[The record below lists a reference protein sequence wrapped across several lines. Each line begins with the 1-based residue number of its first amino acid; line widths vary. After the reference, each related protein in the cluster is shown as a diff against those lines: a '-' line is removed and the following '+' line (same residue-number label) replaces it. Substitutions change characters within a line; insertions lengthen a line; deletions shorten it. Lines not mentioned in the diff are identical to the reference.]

1 MREAASR
8 NRGCR
13 FTCFAIMHRVLL
25 LKVSSK
31 GADMKRLWACYAPYH
46 TILAFVVMGSVL
58 TAGMEISFPMI
69 VRYILEDILPAG
81 DMIRLVHTA
90 AVLFA
95 LYVSCLCLS
104 FCVSYFGRSMGTHI
118 ENDLRCR
125 LFAHIESMSF
135 SFFDN
140 TKTGQLL
147 SRIISDIS
155 EIGDLVFQMP
165 NLIMVCLITMGGS
178 AFFLFYINWQL
189 AFFVL
194 FLIIIKTGGTIIL
207 NRRMKTTFRKA
218 RETMGIVSAQA
229 MESLNAIRL
238 VQSFCNE
245 AAELKKFVAASN
257 TLRNAQQRTFL
268 FESYLTSSVIF
279 FSNLTNL
286 VIIAA
291 GSFFIMLGVMKLGDL
306 VAFLM
311 YLMVFIRP
319 IMQLTMLTERYQR
332 GLAGYQRY
340 AELMDTQPT
349 VQNRAD
355 AIEVAQVQGR
365 VSFQHVDFSYNGG
378 DKVLQD
384 FSLDIPQGKTVA
396 LVGPTGVGK
405 SSAASLL
412 LRFYDIQQGAICLDG
427 TDIRQYTLASLRH
440 NIGIVQQDVFLFSD
454 SIREN
459 IAYGRPGA
467 TEQEIREAAKLAHA
481 HEFIMNLPDGYDS
494 AIGER
499 GVKLSGGQK
508 QRLAIARVF
517 LKNPPVLILDEAT
530 SALDNETERK
540 IQQAL
545 QDLSA
550 NRTTLII
557 AHRLATIRHADRIVV
572 LTKEGICE
580 SGTHEELMTRQGVYY
595 ELYTSQF
602 KA

>member
-1 MREAASR
+1 
-8 NRGCR
+8 
-13 FTCFAIMHRVLL
+13 
-25 LKVSSK
+25 
-31 GADMKRLWACYAPYH
+31 MKRLWACYAPYH
-46 TILAFVVMGSVL
+46 TILFFVIAGSVL
-58 TAGMEISFPMI
+58 TAGLEISFPMI

-81 DMIRLVHTA
+81 DMLRLVHTA
-90 AVLFA
+90 AVLFI
-95 LYVSCLCLS
+95 LYVVCLCSS

-125 LFAHIESMSF
+125 LFSHIESMSF

-140 TKTGQLL
+140 AKTGQLL

-165 NLIMVCLITMGGS
+165 NLIMVCLITMCGS

-189 AFFVL
+189 AIFVL
-194 FLIIIKTGGTIIL
+194 FLILLKTAGTMIL
-207 NRRMKTTFRKA
+207 NRRMKETFRIA
-218 RETMGIVSAQA
+218 REKMGLVSSQA

-245 AAELKKFVAASN
+245 AVELKKFVAASDK
-257 TLRNAQQRTFL
+257 LRRAQQRTFM
-268 FESYLTSSVIF
+268 FEAYLTSSVIF

-291 GSFFIMLGVMKLGDL
+291 GSFFIMLGVMSLGDL

-332 GLAGYQRY
+332 GLAGYRRY
-340 AELMDTQPT
+340 EELM
-349 VQNRAD
+349 
-355 AIEVAQVQGR
+355 AIEPDVADKTDAVEAGVIEGR
-365 VSFQHVDFSYNGG
+365 VAFEDVSFSYNGK
-378 DKVLQD
+378 DLVLRR
-384 FSLDIPQGKTVA
+384 FSLDIPRGKTVA
-396 LVGPTGVGK
+396 IVGPTGAGK
-405 SSAASLL
+405 SSVASLL
-412 LRFYDIQQGAICLDG
+412 LRFYDIQSGRITLDG
-427 TDIRQYTLASLRH
+427 RDIRQYTLASLRRS
-440 NIGIVQQDVFLFSD
+440 IGIVQQDVFLFSD

-459 IAYGRPGA
+459 IAYGRPDA
-467 TEQEIREAAKLAHA
+467 TEQEIIEAAKLADA
-481 HEFIMNLPDGYDS
+481 HEFIMKLPDGYDS

-545 QDLSA
+545 QDLSH
-550 NRTTLII
+550 NRTTLVI

-572 LTKEGICE
+572 LTKDGICE
-580 SGTHEELMTRQGVYY
+580 EGTHDELMECKGLYY
-595 ELYTSQF
+595 DLYMSQF
-602 KA
+602 DK

>member
-1 MREAASR
+1 
-8 NRGCR
+8 
-13 FTCFAIMHRVLL
+13 
-25 LKVSSK
+25 
-31 GADMKRLWACYAPYH
+31 MKRLWACYAPYH
-46 TILAFVVMGSVL
+46 TILFFVIAGSVL
-58 TAGMEISFPMI
+58 TAGLEISFPMI

-81 DMIRLVHTA
+81 DMLRLVHTA
-90 AVLFA
+90 AVLFI
-95 LYVSCLCLS
+95 LYVVCLCSS

-125 LFAHIESMSF
+125 LFSHIESMSF

-140 TKTGQLL
+140 AKTGQLL

-165 NLIMVCLITMGGS
+165 NLIMVCLITMCGS

-189 AFFVL
+189 AIFVL
-194 FLIIIKTGGTIIL
+194 FLILLKTAGTMIL
-207 NRRMKTTFRKA
+207 NRHMKETFRTA
-218 RETMGIVSAQA
+218 REKMGLVSSQA

-245 AAELKKFVAASN
+245 AVELKKFIAASDK
-257 TLRNAQQRTFL
+257 LRRAQQRTFM
-268 FESYLTSSVIF
+268 FEAYLTSSIIF

-291 GSFFIMLGVMKLGDL
+291 GSFFIMLGVMSLGDL

-332 GLAGYQRY
+332 GLAGYRRY
-340 AELMDTQPT
+340 EELMAVAPAVADG
-349 VQNRAD
+349 AD
-355 AIEVAQVQGR
+355 AVAAETIEGR
-365 VSFQHVDFSYNGG
+365 VAFEDVSFSYNGK
-378 DKVLQD
+378 DPVLRR
-384 FSLDIPQGKTVA
+384 FSLDIPRGKTVA
-396 LVGPTGVGK
+396 IVGPTGAGK
-405 SSAASLL
+405 SSVASLL
-412 LRFYDIQQGAICLDG
+412 LRFYDIQAGCITLDG
-427 TDIRQYTLASLRH
+427 RDIRQYTLSSLRRS
-440 NIGIVQQDVFLFSD
+440 IGIVQQDVFLFSD

-459 IAYGRPGA
+459 IAYGRPDA
-467 TEQEIREAAKLAHA
+467 TEHEIIEAAKLADA
-481 HEFIMNLPDGYDS
+481 HEFIMKLPDGYDS

-545 QDLSA
+545 QDLSH
-550 NRTTLII
+550 NRTTLVI

-572 LTKEGICE
+572 LTKDGICE
-580 SGTHEELMTRQGVYY
+580 EGTHDELMECKGLYY
-595 ELYTSQF
+595 DLYMSQF
-602 KA
+602 DK

>member
-1 MREAASR
+1 
-8 NRGCR
+8 
-13 FTCFAIMHRVLL
+13 
-25 LKVSSK
+25 
-31 GADMKRLWACYAPYH
+31 MKRLWACYAPYH
-46 TILAFVVMGSVL
+46 TILFFVIAGSVL
-58 TAGMEISFPMI
+58 TAGLEISFPMI

-81 DMIRLVHTA
+81 DMLRLVHTA
-90 AVLFA
+90 AVLFI
-95 LYVSCLCLS
+95 LYVVCLCSS

-125 LFAHIESMSF
+125 LFSHIESMSF

-140 TKTGQLL
+140 AKTGQLL

-165 NLIMVCLITMGGS
+165 NLIMVCLITMCGS

-189 AFFVL
+189 AIFVL
-194 FLIIIKTGGTIIL
+194 FLIFLKTAGTMIL
-207 NRRMKTTFRKA
+207 NRRMKETFRIA
-218 RETMGIVSAQA
+218 RENMGLVSSQA

-245 AAELKKFVAASN
+245 AVELKKFVAASDK
-257 TLRNAQQRTFL
+257 LRRAQQRTFM
-268 FESYLTSSVIF
+268 FEAYLTSSVIF

-291 GSFFIMLGVMKLGDL
+291 GSFFIMLGVMSLGDL

-332 GLAGYQRY
+332 GLAGYRRY
-340 AELMDTQPT
+340 EELM
-349 VQNRAD
+349 
-355 AIEVAQVQGR
+355 AIEPDVADKTDAVEAGVIEGR
-365 VSFQHVDFSYNGG
+365 VAFEDVSFSYNGK
-378 DKVLQD
+378 DLVLRR
-384 FSLDIPQGKTVA
+384 FSLDIPRGKTVA
-396 LVGPTGVGK
+396 IVGPTGAGK
-405 SSAASLL
+405 SSVASLL
-412 LRFYDIQQGAICLDG
+412 LRFYDIQSGCITLDG
-427 TDIRQYTLASLRH
+427 RDIRQYTLASLRRS
-440 NIGIVQQDVFLFSD
+440 IGIVQQDVFLFSD

-459 IAYGRPGA
+459 IAYGRPDA
-467 TEQEIREAAKLAHA
+467 TEQEIIEAAKLADA
-481 HEFIMNLPDGYDS
+481 HEFIMKLPDGYDS

-508 QRLAIARVF
+508 QRLAVARVF

-545 QDLSA
+545 QDLSH
-550 NRTTLII
+550 NRTTLVI
-557 AHRLATIRHADRIVV
+557 AHRLATIRHADSIVV

-580 SGTHEELMTRQGVYY
+580 QGTHGELMERKGLYY
-595 ELYTSQF
+595 ELYMSQF
-602 KA
+602 DK

>member
-1 MREAASR
+1 
-8 NRGCR
+8 
-13 FTCFAIMHRVLL
+13 
-25 LKVSSK
+25 
-31 GADMKRLWACYAPYH
+31 MKRLWACYAPYH
-46 TILAFVVMGSVL
+46 TILFFVIAGSVL
-58 TAGMEISFPMI
+58 TAGLEISFPMI

-81 DMIRLVHTA
+81 DMLRLVHTA
-90 AVLFA
+90 AVLFI
-95 LYVSCLCLS
+95 LYVVCLCSS

-125 LFAHIESMSF
+125 LFSHIESMSF

-140 TKTGQLL
+140 AKTGQLL

-165 NLIMVCLITMGGS
+165 NLIMVCLITMCGS

-189 AFFVL
+189 AIFVL
-194 FLIIIKTGGTIIL
+194 FLILLKTEGTMIL
-207 NRRMKTTFRKA
+207 NRRMKETFRTA
-218 RETMGIVSAQA
+218 REKMGLVSSQA
-229 MESLNAIRL
+229 MESLNAIHL

-245 AAELKKFVAASN
+245 AVELKKFVAASDK
-257 TLRNAQQRTFL
+257 LRRAQQRTFM
-268 FESYLTSSVIF
+268 FEAYLTSSVIF

-291 GSFFIMLGVMKLGDL
+291 GSFFIMLGVMSLGDL

-332 GLAGYQRY
+332 GLAGYRRY
-340 AELMDTQPT
+340 EELM
-349 VQNRAD
+349 
-355 AIEVAQVQGR
+355 AIEPDVADKTDAVEAGVIEGR
-365 VSFQHVDFSYNGG
+365 VAFEDVSFSYNGK
-378 DKVLQD
+378 DLVLRR
-384 FSLDIPQGKTVA
+384 FSLDIPRGKTVA
-396 LVGPTGVGK
+396 IVGPTGAGK
-405 SSAASLL
+405 SSVASLL
-412 LRFYDIQQGAICLDG
+412 LRFYDIQSGCITLDG
-427 TDIRQYTLASLRH
+427 RDIRQYTLASLRRS
-440 NIGIVQQDVFLFSD
+440 IGIVQQDVFLFSD

-459 IAYGRPGA
+459 IAYGRPDA
-467 TEQEIREAAKLAHA
+467 TEQEIIEAAKLADA
-481 HEFIMNLPDGYDS
+481 HEFIMKLPDGYDS

-545 QDLSA
+545 QDLSH
-550 NRTTLII
+550 NRTTLVI
-557 AHRLATIRHADRIVV
+557 AHRLATIRHADSIVV

-580 SGTHEELMTRQGVYY
+580 QGTHGELMERKGLYY
-595 ELYTSQF
+595 ELYMSQF
-602 KA
+602 DK

>member
-1 MREAASR
+1 MP
-8 NRGCR
+8 
-13 FTCFAIMHRVLL
+13 
-25 LKVSSK
+25 K
-31 GADMKRLWACYAPYH
+31 GAVRHGAAPWASLVFCGGGCMKRLWACYAPYH
-46 TILAFVVMGSVL
+46 TILFFVIAGSVL
-58 TAGMEISFPMI
+58 TAGLEISFPMI

-81 DMIRLVHTA
+81 DMLRLVHTA
-90 AVLFA
+90 AVLFI
-95 LYVSCLCLS
+95 LYVVCLCSS

-125 LFAHIESMSF
+125 LFSHIESMSF

-140 TKTGQLL
+140 AKTGQLL

-165 NLIMVCLITMGGS
+165 NLIMVCLITMCGS

-189 AFFVL
+189 AIFVL
-194 FLIIIKTGGTIIL
+194 FLILLKTAGTMIL
-207 NRRMKTTFRKA
+207 NRRMKETFRTA
-218 RETMGIVSAQA
+218 REKMGLVSSQA

-245 AAELKKFVAASN
+245 AVELKKFVAASDK
-257 TLRNAQQRTFL
+257 LRRAQQRTFM
-268 FESYLTSSVIF
+268 FEAYLTSSIIF

-291 GSFFIMLGVMKLGDL
+291 GSFFIMLGVMSLGDL

-332 GLAGYQRY
+332 GLAGYRRY
-340 AELMDTQPT
+340 EELMAVAPAVADG
-349 VQNRAD
+349 AD
-355 AIEVAQVQGR
+355 AVAAGTIEGR
-365 VSFQHVDFSYNGG
+365 VAFEDVSFSYNGK
-378 DKVLQD
+378 DPVLRR
-384 FSLDIPQGKTVA
+384 FSLDIPRGKTVA
-396 LVGPTGVGK
+396 IVGPTGAGK
-405 SSAASLL
+405 SSVASLL
-412 LRFYDIQQGAICLDG
+412 LRFYDIQAGCITLDG
-427 TDIRQYTLASLRH
+427 RDIRQYTLSSLRRS
-440 NIGIVQQDVFLFSD
+440 IGIVQQDVFLFSD

-459 IAYGRPGA
+459 IAYGRPDA
-467 TEQEIREAAKLAHA
+467 TEQEIIEAAKLADA
-481 HEFIMNLPDGYDS
+481 HEFIMKLPDGYDS

-545 QDLSA
+545 QDLSH
-550 NRTTLII
+550 NRTTLVI

-572 LTKEGICE
+572 LTKDGICE
-580 SGTHEELMTRQGVYY
+580 EGTHDELMECKGLYY
-595 ELYTSQF
+595 DLYMSQF
-602 KA
+602 DK

>member
-1 MREAASR
+1 
-8 NRGCR
+8 
-13 FTCFAIMHRVLL
+13 
-25 LKVSSK
+25 
-31 GADMKRLWACYAPYH
+31 MKRLWACYAPYH
-46 TILAFVVMGSVL
+46 TILFFVIAGSVL
-58 TAGMEISFPMI
+58 TAGLEISFPMI

-81 DMIRLVHTA
+81 DMLRLVHTA
-90 AVLFA
+90 AVLFI
-95 LYVSCLCLS
+95 LYVVCLCSS

-125 LFAHIESMSF
+125 LFSHIESMSF

-140 TKTGQLL
+140 AKTGQLL

-165 NLIMVCLITMGGS
+165 NLIMVCLITMCGS

-189 AFFVL
+189 AIFVL
-194 FLIIIKTGGTIIL
+194 FLILLKTEGTMIL
-207 NRRMKTTFRKA
+207 NRRMKETFRTA
-218 RETMGIVSAQA
+218 REKMGLVSSQA

-245 AAELKKFVAASN
+245 AVELKKFVAASDK
-257 TLRNAQQRTFL
+257 LRRAQQRTFM
-268 FESYLTSSVIF
+268 FEAYLTSSVIF

-291 GSFFIMLGVMKLGDL
+291 GSFFIMLGVMSLGDL

-332 GLAGYQRY
+332 GLAGYRRY
-340 AELMDTQPT
+340 EELM
-349 VQNRAD
+349 
-355 AIEVAQVQGR
+355 AIEPDVADKTDAVEAGVIEGR
-365 VSFQHVDFSYNGG
+365 VAFEDVSFSYNGK
-378 DKVLQD
+378 DLVLRR
-384 FSLDIPQGKTVA
+384 FSLDIPRGKTVA
-396 LVGPTGVGK
+396 IVGPTGAGK
-405 SSAASLL
+405 SSVASLL
-412 LRFYDIQQGAICLDG
+412 LRFYDIQSGCITLDG
-427 TDIRQYTLASLRH
+427 RDIRQYTLASLRR

-459 IAYGRPGA
+459 IAYGRPDA
-467 TEQEIREAAKLAHA
+467 TEQEIIEAAKLADA
-481 HEFIMNLPDGYDS
+481 HEFIMKLPDGYDS

-545 QDLSA
+545 QDLSH
-550 NRTTLII
+550 NRTTLVI
-557 AHRLATIRHADRIVV
+557 AHRLATIRHADSIVV

-580 SGTHEELMTRQGVYY
+580 QGTHGELMERKGLYY
-595 ELYTSQF
+595 ELYMSQF
-602 KA
+602 DK

>member
-1 MREAASR
+1 
-8 NRGCR
+8 
-13 FTCFAIMHRVLL
+13 
-25 LKVSSK
+25 
-31 GADMKRLWACYAPYH
+31 MKRLWACYAPYQN
-46 TILAFVVMGSVL
+46 ILFFVIAGSVL
-58 TAGMEISFPMI
+58 TAGLEISFPMI

-81 DMIRLVHTA
+81 DMVRLVHTA
-90 AVLFA
+90 AVLFI
-95 LYVSCLCLS
+95 LYVVCLCSS

-125 LFAHIESMSF
+125 LFSHIESMSF

-140 TKTGQLL
+140 AKTGQLL

-165 NLIMVCLITMGGS
+165 NLIMVCLITMCGS

-189 AFFVL
+189 AIFVL
-194 FLIIIKTGGTIIL
+194 FLIFLKTAGTMIL
-207 NRRMKTTFRKA
+207 NRRMKETFRIA
-218 RETMGIVSAQA
+218 REKMGLVSSQA

-245 AAELKKFVAASN
+245 AVELQKFVAASDK
-257 TLRNAQQRTFL
+257 LRRAQQRTFM
-268 FESYLTSSVIF
+268 FEAYLTSSVIF

-291 GSFFIMLGVMKLGDL
+291 GSFFIMLGVMSLGDL

-332 GLAGYQRY
+332 GLAGYRRY
-340 AELMDTQPT
+340 EELM
-349 VQNRAD
+349 
-355 AIEVAQVQGR
+355 AIEPDVADKTDAVEAGVIEGR
-365 VSFQHVDFSYNGG
+365 VAFEDVSFSYNGK
-378 DKVLQD
+378 DPVLRR
-384 FSLDIPQGKTVA
+384 FSLDIPRGKTVA
-396 LVGPTGVGK
+396 IVGPTGAGK
-405 SSAASLL
+405 SSVASLL
-412 LRFYDIQQGAICLDG
+412 LRFYDIQSGRITLDG
-427 TDIRQYTLASLRH
+427 RDIRQYTLSSLRRS
-440 NIGIVQQDVFLFSD
+440 IGIVQQDVFLFSD

-459 IAYGRPGA
+459 IAYGRPDA
-467 TEQEIREAAKLAHA
+467 TEQEIIEAAKLADA
-481 HEFIMNLPDGYDS
+481 HEFIMKLPDGYDS

-530 SALDNETERK
+530 SALDNETERR

-545 QDLSA
+545 QDLSH
-550 NRTTLII
+550 NRTTLVI
-557 AHRLATIRHADRIVV
+557 AHRLATIRHADSIVV

-580 SGTHEELMTRQGVYY
+580 QGTHGELMERKGLYY
-595 ELYTSQF
+595 ELYMSQF
-602 KA
+602 DK

>member
-1 MREAASR
+1 
-8 NRGCR
+8 
-13 FTCFAIMHRVLL
+13 
-25 LKVSSK
+25 
-31 GADMKRLWACYAPYH
+31 MKRLWACYAPYH
-46 TILAFVVMGSVL
+46 TILFFVIAGSVL
-58 TAGMEISFPMI
+58 TAGLEISFPMI

-81 DMIRLVHTA
+81 DMLRLVHTA
-90 AVLFA
+90 AVLFI
-95 LYVSCLCLS
+95 LYVVCLCSS

-125 LFAHIESMSF
+125 LFSHIESMSF

-140 TKTGQLL
+140 AKTGQLL

-165 NLIMVCLITMGGS
+165 NLIMVCLITMCGS

-189 AFFVL
+189 AIFVL
-194 FLIIIKTGGTIIL
+194 FLILLKTAGTMIL
-207 NRRMKTTFRKA
+207 NRRMKETFRIA
-218 RETMGIVSAQA
+218 REKMGLVSSQA

-245 AAELKKFVAASN
+245 AVELKKFVAASDK
-257 TLRNAQQRTFL
+257 LRRAQQRTFM
-268 FESYLTSSVIF
+268 FEAYLTSSVIF

-291 GSFFIMLGVMKLGDL
+291 GSFFIMLGVMSLGDL

-332 GLAGYQRY
+332 GLAGYRRY
-340 AELMDTQPT
+340 EELMAVAPAVADG
-349 VQNRAD
+349 AD
-355 AIEVAQVQGR
+355 AVAAGTIEGR
-365 VSFQHVDFSYNGG
+365 VAFEDVSFSYNGK
-378 DKVLQD
+378 DPVLRR
-384 FSLDIPQGKTVA
+384 FSLDIPRGKTVA
-396 LVGPTGVGK
+396 IVGPTGAGK
-405 SSAASLL
+405 SSVASLL
-412 LRFYDIQQGAICLDG
+412 LRFYDIQAGCITLDG
-427 TDIRQYTLASLRH
+427 RDIRQYTLSSLRRS
-440 NIGIVQQDVFLFSD
+440 IGIVQQDVFLFSD

-459 IAYGRPGA
+459 IAYGRPDA
-467 TEQEIREAAKLAHA
+467 TEQEIIEAAKLADA
-481 HEFIMNLPDGYDS
+481 HEFIMKLPDGYDS

-545 QDLSA
+545 QDLSH
-550 NRTTLII
+550 NRTTLVI

-572 LTKEGICE
+572 LTKDGICE
-580 SGTHEELMTRQGVYY
+580 EGTHDELMECKGLYY
-595 ELYTSQF
+595 DLYMSQF
-602 KA
+602 GK

>member
-1 MREAASR
+1 
-8 NRGCR
+8 
-13 FTCFAIMHRVLL
+13 
-25 LKVSSK
+25 
-31 GADMKRLWACYAPYH
+31 MKRLWACYAPYQN
-46 TILAFVVMGSVL
+46 ILFFVIAGSVL
-58 TAGMEISFPMI
+58 TAGLEISFPMI

-81 DMIRLVHTA
+81 DMVRLVHTA
-90 AVLFA
+90 AVLFI
-95 LYVSCLCLS
+95 LYVVCLCSS

-125 LFAHIESMSF
+125 LFSHIESMSF

-140 TKTGQLL
+140 AKTGQLL

-165 NLIMVCLITMGGS
+165 NLIMVCLITMCGS

-189 AFFVL
+189 AIFVL
-194 FLIIIKTGGTIIL
+194 FLILLKTEGTMIL
-207 NRRMKTTFRKA
+207 NRRMKETFRTA
-218 RETMGIVSAQA
+218 REKMGLVSSQA

-245 AAELKKFVAASN
+245 AVELKKFVAASDK
-257 TLRNAQQRTFL
+257 LRRAQQRTFM
-268 FESYLTSSVIF
+268 FEAYLTSSVIF

-291 GSFFIMLGVMKLGDL
+291 GSFFIMLGVMSLGDL

-332 GLAGYQRY
+332 GLAGYRRY
-340 AELMDTQPT
+340 EELM
-349 VQNRAD
+349 
-355 AIEVAQVQGR
+355 AIEPDVADKTDAVEAGVIEGR
-365 VSFQHVDFSYNGG
+365 VAFEDVSFSYNGK
-378 DKVLQD
+378 DPVLRR
-384 FSLDIPQGKTVA
+384 FSLDIPRGKTVA
-396 LVGPTGVGK
+396 IVGPTGAGK
-405 SSAASLL
+405 SSVASLL
-412 LRFYDIQQGAICLDG
+412 LRFYDIQSGRITLDG
-427 TDIRQYTLASLRH
+427 RDIRQYTLSSLRRS
-440 NIGIVQQDVFLFSD
+440 IGIVQQDVFLFSD

-459 IAYGRPGA
+459 IAYGRPDA
-467 TEQEIREAAKLAHA
+467 TEQEIIEAAKLADA
-481 HEFIMNLPDGYDS
+481 HEFIMKLPDGYDS

-545 QDLSA
+545 QDLSH
-550 NRTTLII
+550 NRTTLVI
-557 AHRLATIRHADRIVV
+557 AHRLATIRHADSIVV

-580 SGTHEELMTRQGVYY
+580 QGTHGELMERKGLYY
-595 ELYTSQF
+595 ELYMSQF
-602 KA
+602 DK

>member
-1 MREAASR
+1 
-8 NRGCR
+8 
-13 FTCFAIMHRVLL
+13 
-25 LKVSSK
+25 
-31 GADMKRLWACYAPYH
+31 MKRLWACYAPYH
-46 TILAFVVMGSVL
+46 TILFFVIAGSVL
-58 TAGMEISFPMI
+58 TAGLEISFPMI

-81 DMIRLVHTA
+81 DMLRLVHTA
-90 AVLFA
+90 AVLFI
-95 LYVSCLCLS
+95 LYVVCLCSS

-125 LFAHIESMSF
+125 LFSHIESMSF

-140 TKTGQLL
+140 AKTGQLL

-165 NLIMVCLITMGGS
+165 NLIMVCLITMCGS

-189 AFFVL
+189 AIFVL
-194 FLIIIKTGGTIIL
+194 FLILLKTAGTMIL
-207 NRRMKTTFRKA
+207 NRRMKETFRIA
-218 RETMGIVSAQA
+218 REKMGLVSSQA

-245 AAELKKFVAASN
+245 AVELKKFVAASDK
-257 TLRNAQQRTFL
+257 LRRAQQRTFM
-268 FESYLTSSVIF
+268 FEAYLTSSIIF

-291 GSFFIMLGVMKLGDL
+291 GSFFIMLGVMSLGDL

-332 GLAGYQRY
+332 GLAGYRRY
-340 AELMDTQPT
+340 EELMAVAPAVADG
-349 VQNRAD
+349 AD
-355 AIEVAQVQGR
+355 AVAAGTIEGR
-365 VSFQHVDFSYNGG
+365 VAFEDVNFSYNGK
-378 DKVLQD
+378 DPVLRR
-384 FSLDIPQGKTVA
+384 FSLDIPRGKTVA
-396 LVGPTGVGK
+396 IVGPTGAGK
-405 SSAASLL
+405 SSVASLL
-412 LRFYDIQQGAICLDG
+412 LRFYDIQAGCITLDG
-427 TDIRQYTLASLRH
+427 RDIRQYTLSSLRRS
-440 NIGIVQQDVFLFSD
+440 IGIVQQDVFLFSD

-459 IAYGRPGA
+459 IAYGRPDA
-467 TEQEIREAAKLAHA
+467 TEQEIIEAAKLADA
-481 HEFIMNLPDGYDS
+481 HEFIMKLPDGYDS

-545 QDLSA
+545 QDLSH
-550 NRTTLII
+550 NRTTLVI

-572 LTKEGICE
+572 LTKDGICE
-580 SGTHEELMTRQGVYY
+580 EGTHDELMECKGLYY
-595 ELYTSQF
+595 DLYMSQF
-602 KA
+602 DK

>member
-1 MREAASR
+1 
-8 NRGCR
+8 
-13 FTCFAIMHRVLL
+13 
-25 LKVSSK
+25 
-31 GADMKRLWACYAPYH
+31 MKRLWACYAPYH
-46 TILAFVVMGSVL
+46 TILFFVIAGSVL
-58 TAGMEISFPMI
+58 TAGLEISFPMI

-81 DMIRLVHTA
+81 DMLRLVHTA
-90 AVLFA
+90 AVLFI
-95 LYVSCLCLS
+95 LYVVCLCSS

-125 LFAHIESMSF
+125 LFSHIESMSF

-140 TKTGQLL
+140 AKTGQLL

-165 NLIMVCLITMGGS
+165 NLIMVCLITMCGS

-189 AFFVL
+189 AIFVL
-194 FLIIIKTGGTIIL
+194 FLIFLKTAGTMIL
-207 NRRMKTTFRKA
+207 NRRMKETFRIA
-218 RETMGIVSAQA
+218 RENMGLVSSQA

-245 AAELKKFVAASN
+245 AVELKKFVAASDK
-257 TLRNAQQRTFL
+257 LRRAQQRTFM
-268 FESYLTSSVIF
+268 FEAYLTSSVIF

-291 GSFFIMLGVMKLGDL
+291 GSFFIMLGVMSLGDL

-332 GLAGYQRY
+332 GLAGYRRY
-340 AELMDTQPT
+340 EELMAVAPAVADG
-349 VQNRAD
+349 AD
-355 AIEVAQVQGR
+355 AVAAETIEGR
-365 VSFQHVDFSYNGG
+365 VAFEDVNFSYNGK
-378 DKVLQD
+378 DPVLRR
-384 FSLDIPQGKTVA
+384 FSLDIPRGKTVA
-396 LVGPTGVGK
+396 IVGPTGAGK
-405 SSAASLL
+405 SSVASLL
-412 LRFYDIQQGAICLDG
+412 LRFYDIQAGCITLDG
-427 TDIRQYTLASLRH
+427 RDIRQYTLSSLRRS
-440 NIGIVQQDVFLFSD
+440 IGIVQQDVFLFSD

-459 IAYGRPGA
+459 IAYGRPDA
-467 TEQEIREAAKLAHA
+467 TEQEIIEAAKLADA
-481 HEFIMNLPDGYDS
+481 HEFIMKLPDGYDS

-530 SALDNETERK
+530 SALDNETERR

-545 QDLSA
+545 QDLSH
-550 NRTTLII
+550 NRTTLVI
-557 AHRLATIRHADRIVV
+557 AHRLATIRHADSIVV
-572 LTKEGICE
+572 LTKKGICE
-580 SGTHEELMTRQGVYY
+580 QGTHGELMERKGLYY
-595 ELYTSQF
+595 DLYMSQF
-602 KA
+602 DK

>member
-1 MREAASR
+1 
-8 NRGCR
+8 
-13 FTCFAIMHRVLL
+13 
-25 LKVSSK
+25 
-31 GADMKRLWACYAPYH
+31 MKRLWACYAPYH
-46 TILAFVVMGSVL
+46 TILFFVIAGSVL
-58 TAGMEISFPMI
+58 TAGLEISFPMI

-81 DMIRLVHTA
+81 DMLRLVHTA
-90 AVLFA
+90 AVLFI
-95 LYVSCLCLS
+95 LYVVCLCSS

-125 LFAHIESMSF
+125 LFSHIESMSF

-140 TKTGQLL
+140 AKTGQLL

-165 NLIMVCLITMGGS
+165 NLIMVCLITMCGS

-189 AFFVL
+189 AIFVL
-194 FLIIIKTGGTIIL
+194 FLILLKTAGTMIL
-207 NRRMKTTFRKA
+207 NRRMKETFRIA
-218 RETMGIVSAQA
+218 RENMGLVSSQA

-245 AAELKKFVAASN
+245 AVELKKFVAASDK
-257 TLRNAQQRTFL
+257 LRRAQQRTFM
-268 FESYLTSSVIF
+268 FEAYLTSSVIF

-291 GSFFIMLGVMKLGDL
+291 GSFFIMLGVMSLGDL

-332 GLAGYQRY
+332 GLAGYRRY
-340 AELMDTQPT
+340 EELM
-349 VQNRAD
+349 
-355 AIEVAQVQGR
+355 AIEPDVADKPDAVEAGVIEGR
-365 VSFQHVDFSYNGG
+365 VAFEDVSFSYNGK
-378 DKVLQD
+378 DLVLRR
-384 FSLDIPQGKTVA
+384 FSLDIPRGKTVA
-396 LVGPTGVGK
+396 IVGPTGAGK
-405 SSAASLL
+405 SSVASLL
-412 LRFYDIQQGAICLDG
+412 LRFYDIQSGRITLDG
-427 TDIRQYTLASLRH
+427 RDIRQYTLSSLRRS
-440 NIGIVQQDVFLFSD
+440 IGIVQQDVFLFSD

-459 IAYGRPGA
+459 IAYGRPDA
-467 TEQEIREAAKLAHA
+467 TEQEIIEAAKLADA
-481 HEFIMNLPDGYDS
+481 HEFIMKLPDGYDS

-545 QDLSA
+545 QDLSH
-550 NRTTLII
+550 NRTTLVI
-557 AHRLATIRHADRIVV
+557 AHRLATIRHADSIVV

-580 SGTHEELMTRQGVYY
+580 QGTHGELMERKGLYY
-595 ELYTSQF
+595 ELYMSQF
-602 KA
+602 DK

>member
-1 MREAASR
+1 
-8 NRGCR
+8 
-13 FTCFAIMHRVLL
+13 
-25 LKVSSK
+25 
-31 GADMKRLWACYAPYH
+31 MKRLWACYAPYH
-46 TILAFVVMGSVL
+46 TILFFVIAGSVL
-58 TAGMEISFPMI
+58 TAGLEISFPMI

-81 DMIRLVHTA
+81 DMLRLVHTA
-90 AVLFA
+90 AVLFI
-95 LYVSCLCLS
+95 LYVVCLCSS

-125 LFAHIESMSF
+125 LFSHIESMSF

-140 TKTGQLL
+140 AKTGQLL

-165 NLIMVCLITMGGS
+165 NLIMVCLITMCGS
-178 AFFLFYINWQL
+178 AFFLVYINWQL
-189 AFFVL
+189 AIFVL
-194 FLIIIKTGGTIIL
+194 FLILLKTEGTMIL
-207 NRRMKTTFRKA
+207 NRRMKETFRTA
-218 RETMGIVSAQA
+218 REKMGLVSSQA

-245 AAELKKFVAASN
+245 AVELKKFVAASDK
-257 TLRNAQQRTFL
+257 LRRAQQRTFM
-268 FESYLTSSVIF
+268 FEAYLTSSVIF

-291 GSFFIMLGVMKLGDL
+291 GSFFIMLGVMSLGDL

-332 GLAGYQRY
+332 GLAGYRRY
-340 AELMDTQPT
+340 EELM
-349 VQNRAD
+349 
-355 AIEVAQVQGR
+355 AIEPDVADKTDAVEAGVIEGR
-365 VSFQHVDFSYNGG
+365 VAFEDVSFSYNGK
-378 DKVLQD
+378 DLVLRR
-384 FSLDIPQGKTVA
+384 FSLDIPRGKTVA
-396 LVGPTGVGK
+396 IVGPTGAGK
-405 SSAASLL
+405 SSVASLL
-412 LRFYDIQQGAICLDG
+412 LRFYDIQSGCITLDG
-427 TDIRQYTLASLRH
+427 RDIRQYTLASLRRS
-440 NIGIVQQDVFLFSD
+440 IGIVQQDVFLFSD

-459 IAYGRPGA
+459 IAYGRPDA
-467 TEQEIREAAKLAHA
+467 TEQEIIEAAKLADA
-481 HEFIMNLPDGYDS
+481 HEFIMKLPDGYDS

-545 QDLSA
+545 QDLSH
-550 NRTTLII
+550 NRTTLVI
-557 AHRLATIRHADRIVV
+557 AHRLATIRHADSIVV

-580 SGTHEELMTRQGVYY
+580 QGTHGELMERKGLYY
-595 ELYTSQF
+595 ELYMSQF
-602 KA
+602 DK

>member
-1 MREAASR
+1 
-8 NRGCR
+8 
-13 FTCFAIMHRVLL
+13 
-25 LKVSSK
+25 
-31 GADMKRLWACYAPYH
+31 MKRLWACYAPYH
-46 TILAFVVMGSVL
+46 TILFFVIAGSVL
-58 TAGMEISFPMI
+58 TAGLEISFPMI

-81 DMIRLVHTA
+81 DMLRLVHTA
-90 AVLFA
+90 AVLFI
-95 LYVSCLCLS
+95 LYVVCLCSS

-125 LFAHIESMSF
+125 LFSHIESMSF

-140 TKTGQLL
+140 AKTGQLL

-165 NLIMVCLITMGGS
+165 NLIMVCLITMCGS

-189 AFFVL
+189 AIFVL
-194 FLIIIKTGGTIIL
+194 FLILLKTAGTMIL
-207 NRRMKTTFRKA
+207 NRRMKETFRIA
-218 RETMGIVSAQA
+218 REKMGLVSSQA

-245 AAELKKFVAASN
+245 AVELKKFVAASDK
-257 TLRNAQQRTFL
+257 LRRAQQRTFM
-268 FESYLTSSVIF
+268 FEAYLTSSIIF

-291 GSFFIMLGVMKLGDL
+291 GSFFIMLGVMSLGDL

-332 GLAGYQRY
+332 GLAGYRRY
-340 AELMDTQPT
+340 EELMAVAPAVADG
-349 VQNRAD
+349 AD
-355 AIEVAQVQGR
+355 AVAAGTIEGR
-365 VSFQHVDFSYNGG
+365 VAFEDVSFSYNGK
-378 DKVLQD
+378 DPVLRR
-384 FSLDIPQGKTVA
+384 FSLDIPCGKTVA
-396 LVGPTGVGK
+396 IVGPTGAGK
-405 SSAASLL
+405 SSVASLL
-412 LRFYDIQQGAICLDG
+412 LRFYDIQAGCITLDG
-427 TDIRQYTLASLRH
+427 RDIRQYTLSSLRRS
-440 NIGIVQQDVFLFSD
+440 IGIVQQDVFLFSD

-459 IAYGRPGA
+459 IAYGRPDA
-467 TEQEIREAAKLAHA
+467 TEQEIIEAAKLADA
-481 HEFIMNLPDGYDS
+481 HEFIMKLPDGYDS

-545 QDLSA
+545 QDLSH
-550 NRTTLII
+550 NRTTLVI

-572 LTKEGICE
+572 LTKDGICE
-580 SGTHEELMTRQGVYY
+580 EGTHDELMECKGLYY
-595 ELYTSQF
+595 DLYMSQF
-602 KA
+602 DK

>member
-1 MREAASR
+1 
-8 NRGCR
+8 
-13 FTCFAIMHRVLL
+13 
-25 LKVSSK
+25 
-31 GADMKRLWACYAPYH
+31 MKRLWACYAPYH
-46 TILAFVVMGSVL
+46 TILFFVIAGSVL
-58 TAGMEISFPMI
+58 TAGLEISFPMI

-81 DMIRLVHTA
+81 DMLRLVHTA
-90 AVLFA
+90 AVLFI
-95 LYVSCLCLS
+95 LYVVCLCSS

-125 LFAHIESMSF
+125 LFSHIESMSF

-140 TKTGQLL
+140 AKTGQLL

-165 NLIMVCLITMGGS
+165 NLIMVCLITMCGS

-189 AFFVL
+189 AIFVL
-194 FLIIIKTGGTIIL
+194 FLILLKTAGTMIL
-207 NRRMKTTFRKA
+207 NRRMKETFRTA
-218 RETMGIVSAQA
+218 REKMGLVSSQA

-245 AAELKKFVAASN
+245 AVELKKFVAASDK
-257 TLRNAQQRTFL
+257 LRRVQQRTFML
-268 FESYLTSSVIF
+268 EAYLTSSIIF

-291 GSFFIMLGVMKLGDL
+291 GSFFIMLGVMSLGDL

-332 GLAGYQRY
+332 GLAGYRRY
-340 AELMDTQPT
+340 EELMAVAPAVTDG
-349 VQNRAD
+349 AD
-355 AIEVAQVQGR
+355 AVAAETIEGR
-365 VSFQHVDFSYNGG
+365 VAFEDVSFSYNGK
-378 DKVLQD
+378 DPVLRR
-384 FSLDIPQGKTVA
+384 FSLDIPRGKTVA
-396 LVGPTGVGK
+396 IVGPTGAGK
-405 SSAASLL
+405 SSVASLL
-412 LRFYDIQQGAICLDG
+412 LRFYDIQAGCITLDG
-427 TDIRQYTLASLRH
+427 RDIRQYTLSSLRRS
-440 NIGIVQQDVFLFSD
+440 IGIVQQDVFLFSD

-459 IAYGRPGA
+459 IAYGRPDA
-467 TEQEIREAAKLAHA
+467 TEQEIIEAAKLADA
-481 HEFIMNLPDGYDS
+481 HEFIMKLPDGYDS

-545 QDLSA
+545 QDLSH
-550 NRTTLII
+550 NRTTLVI

-572 LTKEGICE
+572 LTKDGICE
-580 SGTHEELMTRQGVYY
+580 EGTHDELMECKGLYY
-595 ELYTSQF
+595 DLYMSQF
-602 KA
+602 DK

>member
-1 MREAASR
+1 
-8 NRGCR
+8 
-13 FTCFAIMHRVLL
+13 
-25 LKVSSK
+25 
-31 GADMKRLWACYAPYH
+31 MKRLWACYAPYH
-46 TILAFVVMGSVL
+46 TILFFVIAGSVL
-58 TAGMEISFPMI
+58 TAGLEISFPMI

-81 DMIRLVHTA
+81 DMLRLVHTA
-90 AVLFA
+90 AVLFI
-95 LYVSCLCLS
+95 LYVVCLCSS

-125 LFAHIESMSF
+125 LFSHIESMSF

-140 TKTGQLL
+140 AKTGQLL

-165 NLIMVCLITMGGS
+165 NLIMVCLITMCGS

-189 AFFVL
+189 AIFVL
-194 FLIIIKTGGTIIL
+194 FLIFLKTAGTMIL
-207 NRRMKTTFRKA
+207 NRRMKETFRIA
-218 RETMGIVSAQA
+218 REKMGLVSSQA

-245 AAELKKFVAASN
+245 AIELKKFVAASDK
-257 TLRNAQQRTFL
+257 LRRAQQRTFM
-268 FESYLTSSVIF
+268 FEAYLTSSIIF

-291 GSFFIMLGVMKLGDL
+291 GSFFIMLGVMSLGDL

-332 GLAGYQRY
+332 GLAGYRRY
-340 AELMDTQPT
+340 EELMAVAPAVADG
-349 VQNRAD
+349 AD
-355 AIEVAQVQGR
+355 AVAAGTIEGR
-365 VSFQHVDFSYNGG
+365 VAFEDVSFSYNGK
-378 DKVLQD
+378 DPVLRR
-384 FSLDIPQGKTVA
+384 FSLDIPRGKTVA
-396 LVGPTGVGK
+396 IVGPTGAGK
-405 SSAASLL
+405 SSVASLL
-412 LRFYDIQQGAICLDG
+412 LRFYDIQAGCITLDG
-427 TDIRQYTLASLRH
+427 RDIRQYTLSSLRRS
-440 NIGIVQQDVFLFSD
+440 IGIVQQDVFLFSD

-459 IAYGRPGA
+459 IAYGRPDA
-467 TEQEIREAAKLAHA
+467 TEQEIIEAAKLADA
-481 HEFIMNLPDGYDS
+481 HEFIMKLPDGYDS

-545 QDLSA
+545 QDLSH
-550 NRTTLII
+550 NRTTLVI

-572 LTKEGICE
+572 LTKDGICE
-580 SGTHEELMTRQGVYY
+580 EGTHDELMECKGLYY
-595 ELYTSQF
+595 DLYMSQF
-602 KA
+602 DK

>member
-1 MREAASR
+1 
-8 NRGCR
+8 
-13 FTCFAIMHRVLL
+13 
-25 LKVSSK
+25 
-31 GADMKRLWACYAPYH
+31 MKRLWACYAPYH
-46 TILAFVVMGSVL
+46 TILFFVIAGSVL
-58 TAGMEISFPMI
+58 TAGLEISFPMI

-81 DMIRLVHTA
+81 DMLRLVHTA
-90 AVLFA
+90 AVLFI
-95 LYVSCLCLS
+95 LYVVCLCSS

-125 LFAHIESMSF
+125 LFSHIESMSF

-140 TKTGQLL
+140 AKTGQLL

-165 NLIMVCLITMGGS
+165 NLIMVCLITMCGS

-189 AFFVL
+189 AIFVL
-194 FLIIIKTGGTIIL
+194 FLILLKTGGTMIL
-207 NRRMKTTFRKA
+207 NRRMKETFRTA
-218 RETMGIVSAQA
+218 REKMGLVSSQA

-245 AAELKKFVAASN
+245 AVELKKFVAASDK
-257 TLRNAQQRTFL
+257 LRRAQQRTFM
-268 FESYLTSSVIF
+268 FEAYLTSSVIF

-291 GSFFIMLGVMKLGDL
+291 GSFFIMLGVMSLGDL

-332 GLAGYQRY
+332 GLAGYRRY
-340 AELMDTQPT
+340 EELM
-349 VQNRAD
+349 
-355 AIEVAQVQGR
+355 AIEPDVADKTDAVEAGVIEGR
-365 VSFQHVDFSYNGG
+365 VAFEDVSFSYNGK
-378 DKVLQD
+378 DLVLRR
-384 FSLDIPQGKTVA
+384 FSLDIPRGKTVA
-396 LVGPTGVGK
+396 IVGPTGAGK
-405 SSAASLL
+405 SSVASLL
-412 LRFYDIQQGAICLDG
+412 LRFYDIQSGCITLDG
-427 TDIRQYTLASLRH
+427 RDIRQYTLASLRRS
-440 NIGIVQQDVFLFSD
+440 IGIVQQDVFLFSD

-459 IAYGRPGA
+459 IAYGRPDA
-467 TEQEIREAAKLAHA
+467 TEQEIIEAAKLADA
-481 HEFIMNLPDGYDS
+481 HEFIMKLPDGYDS

-545 QDLSA
+545 QDLSH
-550 NRTTLII
+550 NRTTLVI
-557 AHRLATIRHADRIVV
+557 AHRLATIRHADSIVV

-580 SGTHEELMTRQGVYY
+580 QGTHGELMERKGLYY
-595 ELYTSQF
+595 ELYMSQF
-602 KA
+602 DK

>member
-1 MREAASR
+1 
-8 NRGCR
+8 
-13 FTCFAIMHRVLL
+13 
-25 LKVSSK
+25 
-31 GADMKRLWACYAPYH
+31 MKRLWACYAPYH
-46 TILAFVVMGSVL
+46 TILFFVIAGSVL
-58 TAGMEISFPMI
+58 TAGLEISFPMI

-81 DMIRLVHTA
+81 DMLRLVHTA
-90 AVLFA
+90 AVLFI
-95 LYVSCLCLS
+95 LYVVCLCSS

-125 LFAHIESMSF
+125 LFSHIESMSF

-140 TKTGQLL
+140 AKTGQLL

-165 NLIMVCLITMGGS
+165 NLIMVCLITMCGS

-189 AFFVL
+189 AIFVL
-194 FLIIIKTGGTIIL
+194 FLILLKTAGTMIL
-207 NRRMKTTFRKA
+207 NRRMKETFRIA
-218 RETMGIVSAQA
+218 REKMGLVSSQA

-245 AAELKKFVAASN
+245 AVELKKFVAASDK
-257 TLRNAQQRTFL
+257 LRRAQQRTFM
-268 FESYLTSSVIF
+268 FEAYLTSSIIF

-291 GSFFIMLGVMKLGDL
+291 GSFFIMLGVMSLGDL

-332 GLAGYQRY
+332 GLAGYRRY
-340 AELMDTQPT
+340 EELMAVAPAVADG
-349 VQNRAD
+349 AD
-355 AIEVAQVQGR
+355 AVAAGTIEGR
-365 VSFQHVDFSYNGG
+365 VAFEDVNFSYNGK
-378 DKVLQD
+378 DPVLRR
-384 FSLDIPQGKTVA
+384 FSLDIPRGKTVA
-396 LVGPTGVGK
+396 IVGPTGAGK
-405 SSAASLL
+405 SSVASLL
-412 LRFYDIQQGAICLDG
+412 LRFYDIQAGCITLDG
-427 TDIRQYTLASLRH
+427 RDIRQYTLSSLRRS
-440 NIGIVQQDVFLFSD
+440 IGIVQQDVFFFSD

-459 IAYGRPGA
+459 IAYGRPDA
-467 TEQEIREAAKLAHA
+467 TEQEIIEAAKLADA
-481 HEFIMNLPDGYDS
+481 HEFIMKLPDGYDS

-545 QDLSA
+545 QDLSH
-550 NRTTLII
+550 NRTTLVI

-572 LTKEGICE
+572 LTKDGICE
-580 SGTHEELMTRQGVYY
+580 EGTHDELMECKGLYY
-595 ELYTSQF
+595 DLYMSQF
-602 KA
+602 DK

>member
-1 MREAASR
+1 
-8 NRGCR
+8 
-13 FTCFAIMHRVLL
+13 
-25 LKVSSK
+25 
-31 GADMKRLWACYAPYH
+31 MKRLWACYAPYH
-46 TILAFVVMGSVL
+46 TILFFVIAGSVL
-58 TAGMEISFPMI
+58 TAGLEISFPMI

-81 DMIRLVHTA
+81 DMLRLVHTA
-90 AVLFA
+90 AVLFI
-95 LYVSCLCLS
+95 LYVVCLCSS

-125 LFAHIESMSF
+125 LFSHIESMSF

-140 TKTGQLL
+140 AKTGQLL

-165 NLIMVCLITMGGS
+165 NLIMVCLITMCGS

-189 AFFVL
+189 AIFVL
-194 FLIIIKTGGTIIL
+194 FLILLKTAGTMIL
-207 NRRMKTTFRKA
+207 NRRMKETFRIA
-218 RETMGIVSAQA
+218 REKMGLVSSQA

-245 AAELKKFVAASN
+245 AVELKKFVAASDK
-257 TLRNAQQRTFL
+257 LRRAQQRTFM
-268 FESYLTSSVIF
+268 FEAYLTSSIIF

-291 GSFFIMLGVMKLGDL
+291 GSFFIMLGVMSLGDL

-332 GLAGYQRY
+332 GLAGYRRY
-340 AELMDTQPT
+340 EELMAVAPAVADG
-349 VQNRAD
+349 AD
-355 AIEVAQVQGR
+355 AVAAGTIEGR
-365 VSFQHVDFSYNGG
+365 VAFEDVSFSYNGK
-378 DKVLQD
+378 DPVLRR
-384 FSLDIPQGKTVA
+384 FSLDIPRGKTVA
-396 LVGPTGVGK
+396 IVGPTGAGK
-405 SSAASLL
+405 SSVASLL
-412 LRFYDIQQGAICLDG
+412 LRFYDIQAGCITLDG
-427 TDIRQYTLASLRH
+427 RDIRQYTLSSLRRS
-440 NIGIVQQDVFLFSD
+440 IGIVQQDVFLFSD

-459 IAYGRPGA
+459 IAYGRPDA
-467 TEQEIREAAKLAHA
+467 TEQEIIEAAKLADA
-481 HEFIMNLPDGYDS
+481 HEFIMKLPDGYDS

-545 QDLSA
+545 QDLSH
-550 NRTTLII
+550 NRTTLVI

-572 LTKEGICE
+572 LTKDGICE
-580 SGTHEELMTRQGVYY
+580 EGTHDELMECKGLYY
-595 ELYTSQF
+595 DLYMSQF
-602 KA
+602 GK

>member
-1 MREAASR
+1 
-8 NRGCR
+8 
-13 FTCFAIMHRVLL
+13 
-25 LKVSSK
+25 
-31 GADMKRLWACYAPYH
+31 MKRLWACYAPYQN
-46 TILAFVVMGSVL
+46 ILFFVIAGSVL
-58 TAGMEISFPMI
+58 TAGLEISFPMI

-81 DMIRLVHTA
+81 DMVRLVHTA
-90 AVLFA
+90 AVLFI
-95 LYVSCLCLS
+95 LYVVCLCSS

-125 LFAHIESMSF
+125 LFSHIESMSF

-140 TKTGQLL
+140 AKTGQLL

-165 NLIMVCLITMGGS
+165 NLIMVCLITMCGS

-189 AFFVL
+189 AIFVL
-194 FLIIIKTGGTIIL
+194 FLILLKTAGTMIL
-207 NRRMKTTFRKA
+207 NRRMKETFRTA
-218 RETMGIVSAQA
+218 REKMGLVSTQA

-245 AAELKKFVAASN
+245 AVELKKFVAASDK
-257 TLRNAQQRTFL
+257 LRRAQQRTFM
-268 FESYLTSSVIF
+268 FEAYLTSSVIF

-291 GSFFIMLGVMKLGDL
+291 GSFFIMLGVMSLGDL

-332 GLAGYQRY
+332 GLAGYRRY
-340 AELMDTQPT
+340 EELM
-349 VQNRAD
+349 
-355 AIEVAQVQGR
+355 AIEPDVADKTDAVEAGVIEGR
-365 VSFQHVDFSYNGG
+365 VAFEDVSFSYNGK
-378 DKVLQD
+378 DLVLRR
-384 FSLDIPQGKTVA
+384 FSLDIPRGKTVA
-396 LVGPTGVGK
+396 IVGPTGAGK
-405 SSAASLL
+405 SSVASLL
-412 LRFYDIQQGAICLDG
+412 LRFYDIQSGCITLDG
-427 TDIRQYTLASLRH
+427 RDIRQYTLASLRRS
-440 NIGIVQQDVFLFSD
+440 IGIVQQDVFLFSD

-459 IAYGRPGA
+459 IAYGRPDA
-467 TEQEIREAAKLAHA
+467 TEQEIIEAAKLADA
-481 HEFIMNLPDGYDS
+481 HEFIMKLPDGYDS

-545 QDLSA
+545 QDLSH
-550 NRTTLII
+550 NRTTLVI
-557 AHRLATIRHADRIVV
+557 AHRLATIRHADSIVV

-580 SGTHEELMTRQGVYY
+580 QGTHGELMERKGLYY
-595 ELYTSQF
+595 ELYMSQF
-602 KA
+602 DK

>member
-1 MREAASR
+1 
-8 NRGCR
+8 
-13 FTCFAIMHRVLL
+13 
-25 LKVSSK
+25 
-31 GADMKRLWACYAPYH
+31 MKRLWACYAPYH
-46 TILAFVVMGSVL
+46 TILFFVIAGSVL
-58 TAGMEISFPMI
+58 TAGLEISFPMI

-81 DMIRLVHTA
+81 DMLRLVHTA
-90 AVLFA
+90 AVLFI
-95 LYVSCLCLS
+95 LYVVCLCSS

-125 LFAHIESMSF
+125 LFSHIESMSF

-140 TKTGQLL
+140 AKTGQLL

-165 NLIMVCLITMGGS
+165 NLIMVCLITMCGS
-178 AFFLFYINWQL
+178 AFFLFYINWKL
-189 AFFVL
+189 AIFVL
-194 FLIIIKTGGTIIL
+194 FLILLKTAGTMIL
-207 NRRMKTTFRKA
+207 NRRMKETFRTA
-218 RETMGIVSAQA
+218 REKMGLVSSQA

-245 AAELKKFVAASN
+245 AVELKKFVAASDK
-257 TLRNAQQRTFL
+257 LRRAQQRTFM
-268 FESYLTSSVIF
+268 FEAYLTSSVIF

-291 GSFFIMLGVMKLGDL
+291 GSFFIMLGVMSLGDL

-332 GLAGYQRY
+332 GLAGYRRY
-340 AELMDTQPT
+340 EELM
-349 VQNRAD
+349 
-355 AIEVAQVQGR
+355 AIEPDVADKTDAVEAGVIEGR
-365 VSFQHVDFSYNGG
+365 VAFEDVSFSYNGK
-378 DKVLQD
+378 DLVLRR
-384 FSLDIPQGKTVA
+384 FSLDIPRGKTVA
-396 LVGPTGVGK
+396 IVGPTGAGK
-405 SSAASLL
+405 SSVASLL
-412 LRFYDIQQGAICLDG
+412 LRFYDIQSGCITLDG
-427 TDIRQYTLASLRH
+427 RDIRQYTLASLRRS
-440 NIGIVQQDVFLFSD
+440 IGIVQQDVFLFSD

-459 IAYGRPGA
+459 IAYGRPDA
-467 TEQEIREAAKLAHA
+467 TEQEIIEAAKLADA
-481 HEFIMNLPDGYDS
+481 HEFIMKLPDGYDS

-545 QDLSA
+545 QDLSH
-550 NRTTLII
+550 NRTTLVI
-557 AHRLATIRHADRIVV
+557 AHRLATIRHADSIVV
-572 LTKEGICE
+572 LTKDGICE
-580 SGTHEELMTRQGVYY
+580 EGTHDELMECKGLYY
-595 ELYTSQF
+595 DLYMSQF
-602 KA
+602 DK

>member
-1 MREAASR
+1 
-8 NRGCR
+8 
-13 FTCFAIMHRVLL
+13 
-25 LKVSSK
+25 
-31 GADMKRLWACYAPYH
+31 MKRLWACYAPYQN
-46 TILAFVVMGSVL
+46 ILFFVIAGSVL
-58 TAGMEISFPMI
+58 TAGLEISFPMI

-81 DMIRLVHTA
+81 DMVRLVHTA
-90 AVLFA
+90 AVLFI
-95 LYVSCLCLS
+95 LYVVCLCSS

-125 LFAHIESMSF
+125 LFSHIESMSF

-140 TKTGQLL
+140 AKTGQLL

-165 NLIMVCLITMGGS
+165 NLIMVCLITMCGS

-189 AFFVL
+189 AIFVL
-194 FLIIIKTGGTIIL
+194 FLIFLKTAGTMIL
-207 NRRMKTTFRKA
+207 NRRMKETFRIA
-218 RETMGIVSAQA
+218 REKMGLVSSQA

-245 AAELKKFVAASN
+245 AVELKKFVAASDK
-257 TLRNAQQRTFL
+257 LRRAQQRTFM
-268 FESYLTSSVIF
+268 FEAYLTSSVIF

-291 GSFFIMLGVMKLGDL
+291 GSFFIMLGVMSLGDL

-332 GLAGYQRY
+332 GLAGYRRY
-340 AELMDTQPT
+340 EELM
-349 VQNRAD
+349 
-355 AIEVAQVQGR
+355 AIEPDVADKTDAVEAGVIEGR
-365 VSFQHVDFSYNGG
+365 VAFEDVSFSYNGK
-378 DKVLQD
+378 DPVLRR
-384 FSLDIPQGKTVA
+384 FSLDIPRGKTVA
-396 LVGPTGVGK
+396 IVGPTGAGK
-405 SSAASLL
+405 SSVASLL
-412 LRFYDIQQGAICLDG
+412 LRFYDIQSGRITLDG
-427 TDIRQYTLASLRH
+427 RDIRQYTLSSLRRS
-440 NIGIVQQDVFLFSD
+440 IGIVQQDVFLFSD

-459 IAYGRPGA
+459 IAYGRPDA
-467 TEQEIREAAKLAHA
+467 TEQEIIEAAKLADA
-481 HEFIMNLPDGYDS
+481 HEFIMKLPDGYDS

-545 QDLSA
+545 QDLSH
-550 NRTTLII
+550 NRTTLVI
-557 AHRLATIRHADRIVV
+557 AHRLATIRHADSIVV

-580 SGTHEELMTRQGVYY
+580 QGTHGELMERKGLYY
-595 ELYTSQF
+595 ELYMSQF
-602 KA
+602 DK

>member
-1 MREAASR
+1 
-8 NRGCR
+8 
-13 FTCFAIMHRVLL
+13 
-25 LKVSSK
+25 
-31 GADMKRLWACYAPYH
+31 MKRLWACYAPYQN
-46 TILAFVVMGSVL
+46 ILFFVIAGSVL
-58 TAGMEISFPMI
+58 TAGLEISFPMI

-81 DMIRLVHTA
+81 DMVRLVHTA
-90 AVLFA
+90 AVLFI
-95 LYVSCLCLS
+95 LYVVCLCSS

-118 ENDLRCR
+118 ENDLRCS
-125 LFAHIESMSF
+125 LFSHIESMSF

-140 TKTGQLL
+140 AKTGQLL

-165 NLIMVCLITMGGS
+165 NLIIVCLITMCGS

-189 AFFVL
+189 AIFVL
-194 FLIIIKTGGTIIL
+194 FLIFLKTAGTMIL
-207 NRRMKTTFRKA
+207 NRRMKETFRIA
-218 RETMGIVSAQA
+218 REKMGLVSSQA

-245 AAELKKFVAASN
+245 AVELQKFVAASDK
-257 TLRNAQQRTFL
+257 LRRAQQRTFM
-268 FESYLTSSVIF
+268 FEAYLTSSVIF

-291 GSFFIMLGVMKLGDL
+291 GSFFIMLGVMSLGDL

-332 GLAGYQRY
+332 GLAGYRRY
-340 AELMDTQPT
+340 EELM
-349 VQNRAD
+349 
-355 AIEVAQVQGR
+355 AIEPDVADKTDAVEAGVIEGR
-365 VSFQHVDFSYNGG
+365 VAFEDVSFSYNGK
-378 DKVLQD
+378 DPVLRR
-384 FSLDIPQGKTVA
+384 FSLDIPRGKTVA
-396 LVGPTGVGK
+396 IVGPTGAGK
-405 SSAASLL
+405 SSVASLL
-412 LRFYDIQQGAICLDG
+412 LRFYDIQSGRITLDG
-427 TDIRQYTLASLRH
+427 RDIRQYTLSSLRRS
-440 NIGIVQQDVFLFSD
+440 IGIVQQDVFLFSD

-459 IAYGRPGA
+459 IAYGRPDA
-467 TEQEIREAAKLAHA
+467 TEQEIIEAAKLADA
-481 HEFIMNLPDGYDS
+481 HEFIMKLPDGYDS

-530 SALDNETERK
+530 SALDNETERR

-545 QDLSA
+545 QDLSH
-550 NRTTLII
+550 NRTTLVI
-557 AHRLATIRHADRIVV
+557 AHRLATIRHADSIVV

-580 SGTHEELMTRQGVYY
+580 QGTHGELMERKGLYY
-595 ELYTSQF
+595 ELYMSQF
-602 KA
+602 DK

>member
-1 MREAASR
+1 
-8 NRGCR
+8 
-13 FTCFAIMHRVLL
+13 
-25 LKVSSK
+25 
-31 GADMKRLWACYAPYH
+31 MKRLWACYAPYH
-46 TILAFVVMGSVL
+46 TILFFVIAGSVL
-58 TAGMEISFPMI
+58 TAGLEISFPMI

-81 DMIRLVHTA
+81 DMVRLVHTA
-90 AVLFA
+90 AVLFI
-95 LYVSCLCLS
+95 LYVVCLCSS

-125 LFAHIESMSF
+125 LFSHIESMSF

-140 TKTGQLL
+140 AKTGQLL

-165 NLIMVCLITMGGS
+165 NLIMVCLITMCGS

-189 AFFVL
+189 AIFVL
-194 FLIIIKTGGTIIL
+194 FLIFLKTAGTMIL
-207 NRRMKTTFRKA
+207 NRRMKETFRIA
-218 RETMGIVSAQA
+218 RENMGLVSSQA

-245 AAELKKFVAASN
+245 AVELKKFVAASDK
-257 TLRNAQQRTFL
+257 LRRAQQRTFM
-268 FESYLTSSVIF
+268 FEAYLTSSVIF

-291 GSFFIMLGVMKLGDL
+291 GSFFIMLGVMSLGDL

-332 GLAGYQRY
+332 GLAGYRRY
-340 AELMDTQPT
+340 EELMAVAPAVADG
-349 VQNRAD
+349 AD
-355 AIEVAQVQGR
+355 AVAAGTIEGR
-365 VSFQHVDFSYNGG
+365 VAFEDVNFSYNGK
-378 DKVLQD
+378 DPVLRR
-384 FSLDIPQGKTVA
+384 FSLDIPRGKTVA
-396 LVGPTGVGK
+396 IVGPTGAGK
-405 SSAASLL
+405 SSVASLL
-412 LRFYDIQQGAICLDG
+412 LRFYDIQAGCITLDG
-427 TDIRQYTLASLRH
+427 RDIRQYTLSSLRRS
-440 NIGIVQQDVFLFSD
+440 IGIVQQDVFLFSD

-459 IAYGRPGA
+459 IAYGRPDA
-467 TEQEIREAAKLAHA
+467 TEQEIIEAAKLADA
-481 HEFIMNLPDGYDS
+481 HEFIMKLPDGYDS

-545 QDLSA
+545 QDLSH
-550 NRTTLII
+550 NRTTLVI

-572 LTKEGICE
+572 LTKDGICE
-580 SGTHEELMTRQGVYY
+580 EGTHDELMECKGLYY
-595 ELYTSQF
+595 DLYMSQF
-602 KA
+602 DK

>member
-1 MREAASR
+1 
-8 NRGCR
+8 
-13 FTCFAIMHRVLL
+13 
-25 LKVSSK
+25 
-31 GADMKRLWACYAPYH
+31 MKRLWACYAPYH
-46 TILAFVVMGSVL
+46 TILFFVIAGSVL
-58 TAGMEISFPMI
+58 TAGLEISFPMI

-81 DMIRLVHTA
+81 DMLRLVHTA
-90 AVLFA
+90 AVLFI
-95 LYVSCLCLS
+95 LYVVCLCSS
-104 FCVSYFGRSMGTHI
+104 FCVSYFGRNMGTHI

-125 LFAHIESMSF
+125 LFSHIESMSF

-140 TKTGQLL
+140 AKTGQLL

-165 NLIMVCLITMGGS
+165 NLIMVCLITMCGS

-189 AFFVL
+189 AIFVL
-194 FLIIIKTGGTIIL
+194 FLILLKTAGTMIL
-207 NRRMKTTFRKA
+207 NRRMKETFRTA
-218 RETMGIVSAQA
+218 REKMGLVSSQA

-245 AAELKKFVAASN
+245 AVELKKFVAASDK
-257 TLRNAQQRTFL
+257 LRRAQQRTFM
-268 FESYLTSSVIF
+268 FEAYLTSSVIF

-291 GSFFIMLGVMKLGDL
+291 GSFFIMLGVMSLGDL

-332 GLAGYQRY
+332 GLAGYRRY
-340 AELMDTQPT
+340 EELM
-349 VQNRAD
+349 
-355 AIEVAQVQGR
+355 AIEPDVADKPDAVEAGVIEGR
-365 VSFQHVDFSYNGG
+365 VAFEDVSFSYNGK
-378 DKVLQD
+378 DPVLRR
-384 FSLDIPQGKTVA
+384 FSLDIPRGKTVA
-396 LVGPTGVGK
+396 IVGPTGAGK
-405 SSAASLL
+405 SSVASLL
-412 LRFYDIQQGAICLDG
+412 LRFYDIQSGRITLDG
-427 TDIRQYTLASLRH
+427 RDIRQYTLSSLRRS
-440 NIGIVQQDVFLFSD
+440 IGIVQQDVFLFSD

-459 IAYGRPGA
+459 IAYGRPDA
-467 TEQEIREAAKLAHA
+467 TEQEIIEAAKLADA
-481 HEFIMNLPDGYDS
+481 HEFIMKLPDGYDS

-530 SALDNETERK
+530 SALDNETERR

-545 QDLSA
+545 QDLSH
-550 NRTTLII
+550 NRTTLVI
-557 AHRLATIRHADRIVV
+557 AHRLATIRHADSIVV

-580 SGTHEELMTRQGVYY
+580 QGTHGELMERKGLYY
-595 ELYTSQF
+595 ELYMSQF
-602 KA
+602 DK

>member
-1 MREAASR
+1 
-8 NRGCR
+8 
-13 FTCFAIMHRVLL
+13 
-25 LKVSSK
+25 
-31 GADMKRLWACYAPYH
+31 MKRLWACYAPYH
-46 TILAFVVMGSVL
+46 TILFFVIAGSVL
-58 TAGMEISFPMI
+58 TAGLEISFPMI

-81 DMIRLVHTA
+81 DMLRLVHTV
-90 AVLFA
+90 AVLFI
-95 LYVSCLCLS
+95 LYVVCLCSS

-125 LFAHIESMSF
+125 LFSHIESMSF

-140 TKTGQLL
+140 AKTGQLL

-165 NLIMVCLITMGGS
+165 NLIMVCLITMCGS

-189 AFFVL
+189 AIFVL
-194 FLIIIKTGGTIIL
+194 FLILLKTAGTMIL
-207 NRRMKTTFRKA
+207 NRRMKETFRIA
-218 RETMGIVSAQA
+218 RENMGLVSSQA

-245 AAELKKFVAASN
+245 AVELKKFVAASDK
-257 TLRNAQQRTFL
+257 LRRAQQRTFM
-268 FESYLTSSVIF
+268 FEAYLTSSVIF

-291 GSFFIMLGVMKLGDL
+291 GSFFIMLGVMSLGDL

-332 GLAGYQRY
+332 GLAGYRRY
-340 AELMDTQPT
+340 EELM
-349 VQNRAD
+349 
-355 AIEVAQVQGR
+355 AIEPDVADKPDAVEAGVIEGR
-365 VSFQHVDFSYNGG
+365 VAFEDVSFSYNGK
-378 DKVLQD
+378 DPVLRR
-384 FSLDIPQGKTVA
+384 FSLDIPRGKTVA
-396 LVGPTGVGK
+396 IVGPTGAGK
-405 SSAASLL
+405 SSVASLL
-412 LRFYDIQQGAICLDG
+412 LRFYDIQSGRITLDG
-427 TDIRQYTLASLRH
+427 RDIRQYTLSSLRRS
-440 NIGIVQQDVFLFSD
+440 IGIVQQDVFLFSD

-459 IAYGRPGA
+459 IAYGRPDA
-467 TEQEIREAAKLAHA
+467 TEQEIIEAAKLADA
-481 HEFIMNLPDGYDS
+481 HEFIMKLPDGYDS

-530 SALDNETERK
+530 SALDNETERR

-545 QDLSA
+545 QDLSH
-550 NRTTLII
+550 NRTTLVI
-557 AHRLATIRHADRIVV
+557 AHRLATIRHADSIVV

-580 SGTHEELMTRQGVYY
+580 QGTHGELMERKGLYY
-595 ELYTSQF
+595 ELYMSQF
-602 KA
+602 DK

>member
-1 MREAASR
+1 
-8 NRGCR
+8 
-13 FTCFAIMHRVLL
+13 
-25 LKVSSK
+25 
-31 GADMKRLWACYAPYH
+31 MKRLWACYAPYQN
-46 TILAFVVMGSVL
+46 ILFFVIAGSVL
-58 TAGMEISFPMI
+58 TAGLEISFPMI

-81 DMIRLVHTA
+81 DMVRLVHTA
-90 AVLFA
+90 AVLFI
-95 LYVSCLCLS
+95 LYVVCLCSS

-125 LFAHIESMSF
+125 LFSHIESMSF

-140 TKTGQLL
+140 AKTGQLL

-165 NLIMVCLITMGGS
+165 NLIMVCLITMCGS

-189 AFFVL
+189 AIFVL
-194 FLIIIKTGGTIIL
+194 FLIFLKTAGTMIL
-207 NRRMKTTFRKA
+207 NRRMKETFRIA
-218 RETMGIVSAQA
+218 REKMGLVSSQA

-245 AAELKKFVAASN
+245 AVELQKFVAASDK
-257 TLRNAQQRTFL
+257 LRRAQQRTFM
-268 FESYLTSSVIF
+268 FEAYLTSSVIF

-291 GSFFIMLGVMKLGDL
+291 GSFFIILGVMSLGDL

-332 GLAGYQRY
+332 GLAGYRRY
-340 AELMDTQPT
+340 EELM
-349 VQNRAD
+349 
-355 AIEVAQVQGR
+355 AIEPDVADKTDAVEAGVIEGR
-365 VSFQHVDFSYNGG
+365 VAFEDVSFSYNGK
-378 DKVLQD
+378 DPVLRR
-384 FSLDIPQGKTVA
+384 FSLDIPRGKTVA
-396 LVGPTGVGK
+396 IVGPTGAGK
-405 SSAASLL
+405 SSVASLL
-412 LRFYDIQQGAICLDG
+412 LRFYDIQSGRITLDG
-427 TDIRQYTLASLRH
+427 RDIRQYTLSSLRRS
-440 NIGIVQQDVFLFSD
+440 IGIVQQDVFLFSD

-459 IAYGRPGA
+459 IAYGRPDA
-467 TEQEIREAAKLAHA
+467 TEQEIIEAAKLADA
-481 HEFIMNLPDGYDS
+481 HEFIMKLPDGYDS

-530 SALDNETERK
+530 SALDNETERR

-545 QDLSA
+545 QDLSH
-550 NRTTLII
+550 NRTTLVI
-557 AHRLATIRHADRIVV
+557 AHRLATIRHADSIVV

-580 SGTHEELMTRQGVYY
+580 QGTHGELMERKGLYY
-595 ELYTSQF
+595 ELYMSQF
-602 KA
+602 DK

>member
-1 MREAASR
+1 
-8 NRGCR
+8 
-13 FTCFAIMHRVLL
+13 
-25 LKVSSK
+25 
-31 GADMKRLWACYAPYH
+31 MKRLWACYAPYH
-46 TILAFVVMGSVL
+46 TILFFVIAGSVL
-58 TAGMEISFPMI
+58 TAGLEISFPMI

-81 DMIRLVHTA
+81 DMLRLVHTA
-90 AVLFA
+90 AVLFI
-95 LYVSCLCLS
+95 LYVVCLCLS

-125 LFAHIESMSF
+125 LFSHIESMSF

-140 TKTGQLL
+140 AKTGQLL

-165 NLIMVCLITMGGS
+165 NLIMVCLITMCGS

-189 AFFVL
+189 AIFVL
-194 FLIIIKTGGTIIL
+194 FLILLKTAGTMIL
-207 NRRMKTTFRKA
+207 NRRMKETFRTA
-218 RETMGIVSAQA
+218 REKMGLVSSQA

-245 AAELKKFVAASN
+245 AVELKKFVAASDK
-257 TLRNAQQRTFL
+257 LRRAQQRTFM
-268 FESYLTSSVIF
+268 FEAYLTSSVIF

-291 GSFFIMLGVMKLGDL
+291 GSFFIMLGVMSLGDL

-332 GLAGYQRY
+332 GLAGYRRY
-340 AELMDTQPT
+340 EELM
-349 VQNRAD
+349 
-355 AIEVAQVQGR
+355 AIEPDVADKPDAVEAGVIEGR
-365 VSFQHVDFSYNGG
+365 VAFEDVSFSYNGK
-378 DKVLQD
+378 DPVLRR
-384 FSLDIPQGKTVA
+384 FSLDIPRGKTIA
-396 LVGPTGVGK
+396 IVGPTGAGK
-405 SSAASLL
+405 SSVASLL
-412 LRFYDIQQGAICLDG
+412 LRFYDIQSGRITLDG
-427 TDIRQYTLASLRH
+427 RDIRQYTLSSLRRS
-440 NIGIVQQDVFLFSD
+440 IGIVQQDVFLFSD

-459 IAYGRPGA
+459 IAYGRPDA
-467 TEQEIREAAKLAHA
+467 TEQEIIEAAKLADA
-481 HEFIMNLPDGYDS
+481 HEFIMKLPDGYDS

-530 SALDNETERK
+530 SALDNETERR

-545 QDLSA
+545 QDLSH
-550 NRTTLII
+550 NRTTLVI
-557 AHRLATIRHADRIVV
+557 AHRLATIRHADCIVV

-580 SGTHEELMTRQGVYY
+580 QGTHGELMERKGLYY
-595 ELYTSQF
+595 ELYMSQF
-602 KA
+602 DK

>member
-1 MREAASR
+1 
-8 NRGCR
+8 
-13 FTCFAIMHRVLL
+13 
-25 LKVSSK
+25 
-31 GADMKRLWACYAPYH
+31 MKRLWACYAPYH
-46 TILAFVVMGSVL
+46 TILFFVIAGSVL
-58 TAGMEISFPMI
+58 TAGLEISFPMI

-81 DMIRLVHTA
+81 DMVRLVHTA
-90 AVLFA
+90 AVLFI
-95 LYVSCLCLS
+95 LYVVCLCSS

-125 LFAHIESMSF
+125 LFSHIESMSF

-140 TKTGQLL
+140 AKTGQLL

-165 NLIMVCLITMGGS
+165 NLIMVCLITMCGS

-189 AFFVL
+189 AIFVL
-194 FLIIIKTGGTIIL
+194 FLILLKTAGTMIL
-207 NRRMKTTFRKA
+207 NRRMKETFRIA
-218 RETMGIVSAQA
+218 REKMGLVSSQA

-245 AAELKKFVAASN
+245 AVELQKFVAASDK
-257 TLRNAQQRTFL
+257 LRRAQQRTFM
-268 FESYLTSSVIF
+268 FEAYLTSSVIF

-291 GSFFIMLGVMKLGDL
+291 GSFFIMLGVMSLGDL

-332 GLAGYQRY
+332 GLAGYRRY
-340 AELMDTQPT
+340 EELM
-349 VQNRAD
+349 
-355 AIEVAQVQGR
+355 AIEPDVADKTDAVEAGVIEGR
-365 VSFQHVDFSYNGG
+365 VAFEDVSFSYNGK
-378 DKVLQD
+378 DLVLRR
-384 FSLDIPQGKTVA
+384 FSLDIPRGKTVA
-396 LVGPTGVGK
+396 IVGPTGAGK
-405 SSAASLL
+405 SSVASLL
-412 LRFYDIQQGAICLDG
+412 LRFYDIQSGCITLDG
-427 TDIRQYTLASLRH
+427 RDIRQYTLSSLRRS
-440 NIGIVQQDVFLFSD
+440 IGIVQQDVFLFSD

-459 IAYGRPGA
+459 IAYGRPDA
-467 TEQEIREAAKLAHA
+467 TEQEIIEAAKLADA
-481 HEFIMNLPDGYDS
+481 HEFIMKLPDGYDS

-545 QDLSA
+545 QDLSH
-550 NRTTLII
+550 NRTTLVI
-557 AHRLATIRHADRIVV
+557 AHRLATIRHADSIVV

-580 SGTHEELMTRQGVYY
+580 QGTHGELMERKGLYY
-595 ELYTSQF
+595 ELYMSQF
-602 KA
+602 DK

>member
-1 MREAASR
+1 
-8 NRGCR
+8 
-13 FTCFAIMHRVLL
+13 
-25 LKVSSK
+25 
-31 GADMKRLWACYAPYH
+31 MKRLWACYAPYH
-46 TILAFVVMGSVL
+46 TILFFVIAGSVL
-58 TAGMEISFPMI
+58 TAGLEISFPMI

-81 DMIRLVHTA
+81 DMLRLVHTV
-90 AVLFA
+90 AVLFI
-95 LYVSCLCLS
+95 LYVVCLCSS

-125 LFAHIESMSF
+125 LFSHIESMSF

-140 TKTGQLL
+140 AKTGQLL

-165 NLIMVCLITMGGS
+165 NLIMICLITMCGS

-189 AFFVL
+189 AIFVL
-194 FLIIIKTGGTIIL
+194 FLILLKTAGTMIL
-207 NRRMKTTFRKA
+207 NRRMKETFRIA
-218 RETMGIVSAQA
+218 RENMGLVSSQA

-245 AAELKKFVAASN
+245 AVELKKFVAASDK
-257 TLRNAQQRTFL
+257 LRRAQQRTFM
-268 FESYLTSSVIF
+268 FEAYLTSSVIF

-291 GSFFIMLGVMKLGDL
+291 GSFFIMLGVMSLGDL

-332 GLAGYQRY
+332 GLAGYRRY
-340 AELMDTQPT
+340 EELM
-349 VQNRAD
+349 
-355 AIEVAQVQGR
+355 AIEPDVADKPDAVEAGVIEGR
-365 VSFQHVDFSYNGG
+365 VAFEDVSFSYNGK
-378 DKVLQD
+378 DPVLRR
-384 FSLDIPQGKTVA
+384 FSLDIPRGKTVA
-396 LVGPTGVGK
+396 IVGPTGAGK
-405 SSAASLL
+405 SSVASLL
-412 LRFYDIQQGAICLDG
+412 LRFYDIQSGRITLDG
-427 TDIRQYTLASLRH
+427 RDIRQYTLSSLRRS
-440 NIGIVQQDVFLFSD
+440 IGIVQQDVFLFSD

-459 IAYGRPGA
+459 IAYGRPDA
-467 TEQEIREAAKLAHA
+467 TEQEIIEAAKLADA
-481 HEFIMNLPDGYDS
+481 HEFIMKLPDGYDS

-545 QDLSA
+545 QDLSH
-550 NRTTLII
+550 NRTTLVI
-557 AHRLATIRHADRIVV
+557 AHRLATIRHADSIVV

-580 SGTHEELMTRQGVYY
+580 QGTHGELMERKGLYY
-595 ELYTSQF
+595 ELYMSQF
-602 KA
+602 DK

>member
-1 MREAASR
+1 
-8 NRGCR
+8 
-13 FTCFAIMHRVLL
+13 
-25 LKVSSK
+25 
-31 GADMKRLWACYAPYH
+31 MKRLWACYAPYH
-46 TILAFVVMGSVL
+46 TILFFVIAGSVL
-58 TAGMEISFPMI
+58 TAGLEISFPMI

-81 DMIRLVHTA
+81 DMLRLVHTA
-90 AVLFA
+90 AVLFI
-95 LYVSCLCLS
+95 LYVVCLCSS

-125 LFAHIESMSF
+125 LFSHIESMSF

-140 TKTGQLL
+140 AKTGQLL

-165 NLIMVCLITMGGS
+165 NLIMVCLITMCGS

-189 AFFVL
+189 AIFVL
-194 FLIIIKTGGTIIL
+194 FLILLKTEGTMIL
-207 NRRMKTTFRKA
+207 NRRMKETFRTA
-218 RETMGIVSAQA
+218 REKMGLVSSQA

-245 AAELKKFVAASN
+245 AVELKKFVAASDK
-257 TLRNAQQRTFL
+257 LRRAQQRTFM
-268 FESYLTSSVIF
+268 FEAYLTSSVIF

-291 GSFFIMLGVMKLGDL
+291 GSFFIMLGVMSLGDL

-332 GLAGYQRY
+332 GLAGYRRY
-340 AELMDTQPT
+340 EELM
-349 VQNRAD
+349 
-355 AIEVAQVQGR
+355 AIEPDVADKTDAVEAGVIEGR
-365 VSFQHVDFSYNGG
+365 VAFEDVSFSYNGK
-378 DKVLQD
+378 DLVLRR
-384 FSLDIPQGKTVA
+384 FSLDIPRGKTVA
-396 LVGPTGVGK
+396 IVGPTGAGK
-405 SSAASLL
+405 SSVASLL
-412 LRFYDIQQGAICLDG
+412 LRFYDIQSGCITLDG
-427 TDIRQYTLASLRH
+427 RDIRQYTLASLRRS
-440 NIGIVQQDVFLFSD
+440 IGIVQQDVFLFSD

-459 IAYGRPGA
+459 IAYGRPDA
-467 TEQEIREAAKLAHA
+467 TEQEIIEAAKLADA
-481 HEFIMNLPDGYDS
+481 HEFIMKLPDGYDS

-545 QDLSA
+545 QDLSH
-550 NRTTLII
+550 NRTTLVI
-557 AHRLATIRHADRIVV
+557 AHRLATIRHADSIVV

-580 SGTHEELMTRQGVYY
+580 QGTHGELMERKGLYY
-595 ELYTSQF
+595 ELYMSQF
-602 KA
+602 DK

>member
-1 MREAASR
+1 
-8 NRGCR
+8 
-13 FTCFAIMHRVLL
+13 
-25 LKVSSK
+25 
-31 GADMKRLWACYAPYH
+31 MKRLWACYAPYH
-46 TILAFVVMGSVL
+46 TILFFVIAGSVL
-58 TAGMEISFPMI
+58 TAGLEISFPMI

-81 DMIRLVHTA
+81 DMLRLVHTA
-90 AVLFA
+90 AVLFI
-95 LYVSCLCLS
+95 LYVVCLCSS

-125 LFAHIESMSF
+125 LFSHIESMSF

-140 TKTGQLL
+140 AKTGQLL

-165 NLIMVCLITMGGS
+165 NLIMVCLITMCGS

-189 AFFVL
+189 AIFVL
-194 FLIIIKTGGTIIL
+194 FLILLKTEGTMIL
-207 NRRMKTTFRKA
+207 NRRMKETFRIA
-218 RETMGIVSAQA
+218 REKMGLVSSQA

-245 AAELKKFVAASN
+245 AVELKKFVAASDK
-257 TLRNAQQRTFL
+257 LRRAQQRTFM
-268 FESYLTSSVIF
+268 FEAYLTSSVIF

-291 GSFFIMLGVMKLGDL
+291 GSFFIMLGVMSLGDL

-332 GLAGYQRY
+332 GLAGYRRY
-340 AELMDTQPT
+340 EELM
-349 VQNRAD
+349 
-355 AIEVAQVQGR
+355 AIEPDVADKTDAVEAGVIEGR
-365 VSFQHVDFSYNGG
+365 VAFEDVSFSYNGK
-378 DKVLQD
+378 DLVLRR
-384 FSLDIPQGKTVA
+384 FSLDIPRGKTVA
-396 LVGPTGVGK
+396 IVGPTGAGK
-405 SSAASLL
+405 SSVASLL
-412 LRFYDIQQGAICLDG
+412 LRFYDIQSGCITLDG
-427 TDIRQYTLASLRH
+427 RDVRQYTLSSLRRS
-440 NIGIVQQDVFLFSD
+440 IGIVQQDVFLFSD

-459 IAYGRPGA
+459 IAYGRPDA
-467 TEQEIREAAKLAHA
+467 TEQEIIEAAKLADA
-481 HEFIMNLPDGYDS
+481 HEFIMKLPDGYDS

-545 QDLSA
+545 QDLSH
-550 NRTTLII
+550 NRTTLVI
-557 AHRLATIRHADRIVV
+557 AHRLATIRHADSIVV

-580 SGTHEELMTRQGVYY
+580 QGTHGELMERKGLYY
-595 ELYTSQF
+595 ELYMSQF
-602 KA
+602 DK

>member
-1 MREAASR
+1 
-8 NRGCR
+8 
-13 FTCFAIMHRVLL
+13 
-25 LKVSSK
+25 
-31 GADMKRLWACYAPYH
+31 MKRLWACYAPYH
-46 TILAFVVMGSVL
+46 TILFFVIAGSVL
-58 TAGMEISFPMI
+58 TAGLEISFPMI

-81 DMIRLVHTA
+81 DMLRLVHTA
-90 AVLFA
+90 AVLFI
-95 LYVSCLCLS
+95 LYVVCMCSS

-125 LFAHIESMSF
+125 LFSHIESMSF

-140 TKTGQLL
+140 AKTGQLL

-165 NLIMVCLITMGGS
+165 NLIMVCLITMCGS

-189 AFFVL
+189 AIFVL
-194 FLIIIKTGGTIIL
+194 FLILLKTAGTMIL
-207 NRRMKTTFRKA
+207 NRRMKETFRTA
-218 RETMGIVSAQA
+218 REKMGLVSSQA

-245 AAELKKFVAASN
+245 AVELKKFVAASDK
-257 TLRNAQQRTFL
+257 LRRAQQRTFM
-268 FESYLTSSVIF
+268 FEAYLTSSVIF

-291 GSFFIMLGVMKLGDL
+291 GSFFIMLGVMSLGDL

-332 GLAGYQRY
+332 GLAGYRRY
-340 AELMDTQPT
+340 EELM
-349 VQNRAD
+349 
-355 AIEVAQVQGR
+355 AIEPDVADKPDAVEAGVIEGR
-365 VSFQHVDFSYNGG
+365 VAFEDVSFSYNGK
-378 DKVLQD
+378 DLVLRR
-384 FSLDIPQGKTVA
+384 FSLDIPRGKTVA
-396 LVGPTGVGK
+396 IVGPTGAGK
-405 SSAASLL
+405 SSVASLL
-412 LRFYDIQQGAICLDG
+412 LRFYDIQSGCITLDG
-427 TDIRQYTLASLRH
+427 RDIRQYTLASLRRS
-440 NIGIVQQDVFLFSD
+440 IGIVQQDVFLFSD

-459 IAYGRPGA
+459 IAYGRPDA
-467 TEQEIREAAKLAHA
+467 TEQEIIEAAKLADA
-481 HEFIMNLPDGYDS
+481 HEFIMKLPDGYDS

-545 QDLSA
+545 QDLSH
-550 NRTTLII
+550 NRTTLVI
-557 AHRLATIRHADRIVV
+557 AHRLATIRHADSIVV

-580 SGTHEELMTRQGVYY
+580 QGTHGELMERKGLYY
-595 ELYTSQF
+595 ELYMSQF
-602 KA
+602 DK